1 MSDFYTE
8 QLVKKQTTMKDVFIK
23 AFLVAV
29 AIVSVFSVLMFPVAL
44 IIPIVVIAAVVFLIR
59 RLNVEYEYLYVNG
72 DLDIDKIMNKAKRKR
87 VFTANIDNFEL
98 LAPEGAS
105 ELNQFGNARVVDY
118 SSGSADARRYVLVVA
133 DNGQVTKLVFEPN
146 DEIIEG
152 VFLMAPRKVI
162 RNR

>member
-1 MSDFYTE
+1 MGDFYTE

-23 AFLVAV
+23 ALLVAV
-29 AIVSVFSVLMFPVAL
+29 AIVSVFVVLMFPVAL
-44 IIPIVVIAAVVFLIR
+44 IVPVVVIAAVVFLIR

-87 VFTANIDNFEL
+87 VFSANIDNFEL
-98 LAPEGAS
+98 LAPEGA
-105 ELNQFGNARVVDY
+105 EALNQFRNARVVDY
-118 SSGSADARRYVLVVA
+118 SSGSADGRRYVLVVA
-133 DNGQVTKLVFEPN
+133 ENGQVTKLVFEPN

-162 RNR
+162 KR